1 LPRRGGETRAVDA
14 ARQAIESPLLEV
26 SIDGARGVLFNVI
39 GGSDMSMHE
48 INEAAETITCAAD
61 PEANIIFGA
70 TIDPEIEGE
79 VIVTVV
85 ATGFDDAYFTNRTTV
100 DMPNLDIT
108 ESSVVGATPE
118 KKPTKRD
125 SDAPVEDI
133 DMELDK
139 PKVNPLKDF
148 TKDEPVPNIWS
159 ADHIAKDDD
168 NSSSTVPTAST
179 PTSSSSSS
187 EEEDELDKPSFLRR
201 LKGARKHKDD
211 SK

>member
-1 LPRRGGETRAVDA
+1 
-14 ARQAIESPLLEV
+14 
-26 SIDGARGVLFNVI
+26 
-39 GGSDMSMHE
+39 MSMHE
-48 INEAAETITCAAD
+48 INEAAETITSAAD

-108 ESSVVGATPE
+108 ESSVVGESTE
-118 KKPTKRD
+118 KKPTKKD
-125 SDAPVEDI
+125 SEAPVEDI

-139 PKVNPLKDF
+139 PKTNPLADF
-148 TKDEPVPNIWS
+148 TKDEPVANIWS
-159 ADHIAKDDD
+159 VDHTKDDD
-168 NSSSTVPTAST
+168 NSSSTVPTTPT

-201 LKGARKHKDD
+201 LKGVRKHKDD